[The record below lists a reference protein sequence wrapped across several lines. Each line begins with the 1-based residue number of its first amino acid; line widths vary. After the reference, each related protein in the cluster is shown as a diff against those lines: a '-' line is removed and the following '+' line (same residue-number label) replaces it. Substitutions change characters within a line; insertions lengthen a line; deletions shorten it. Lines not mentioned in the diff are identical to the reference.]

1 MEKRKALKVE
11 NNNNLCF
18 PRKSKE
24 ELMSDASTATEERIR
39 VVCRVRPL
47 NAQELDL
54 PLTIVD
60 ANRFRVAGDGMV
72 TATLP
77 ISETQTRSLAFKF
90 SSACG
95 ALASQSDVYAV
106 SAQPL
111 VAKFVRGINCCV
123 MSYGATSSGKTHTM
137 LGRQFADDGSHEL
150 GTAAHAEL
158 VGLIPRMLDDIFN
171 LLLHEATG
179 ASHELRCTFL
189 EVYCEQI
196 YDLLDGSRPVQELRE
211 NRGGEVM
218 LPSARSELATSVA
231 DVLALLER
239 GSQQRKVACTNANR
253 ESSRGH
259 VLFIVT
265 LRRTDADRTARESQL
280 YMCDLAGS
288 EKIKKTGVEGI
299 NLKEAAAINQSLLAL
314 GNVIQALSSGNS
326 AQHVPYR
333 SSKLTRLLKA
343 PLTSATVMI
352 VCVSPSSLYGA
363 ETVASLRFGD
373 RTQLIKGRATVN
385 TVRSVEFLEAALAR
399 AQARI
404 NELEKMLGGRSPS
417 ADDDND
423 DDNDDDDNSYDDEL
437 ASQKHKLLMSP
448 AAPHTPPNRLSVQ
461 PQELFPQVVPE
472 AMPRHAPSDLV
483 LFVCPLSKRIFNDPV
498 VAADGVT
505 YERVAIENLLR
516 ASAMQR
522 AVPTSPALNRPLE
535 HGRLVSN
542 LLVKAQLRMRFQELQ
557 RDDGGVLPF
566 DWVFQDIVL
575 EAVIG
580 QLKTINCVMAFRGTC
595 RRFRKLIDTKYIL
608 CAVAV
613 RFGVMSAAE
622 CAAKTPA
629 ALVAA
634 FLKRAARKRRGES
647 ALVVSGLKLKL

>member
-1 MEKRKALKVE
+1 
-11 NNNNLCF
+11 
-18 PRKSKE
+18 
-24 ELMSDASTATEERIR
+24 
-39 VVCRVRPL
+39 
-47 NAQELDL
+47 LDL

-60 ANRFRVAGDGMV
+60 ANRFRVGDGMV

-77 ISETQTRSLAFKF
+77 ISEKQTRSLAFKF

-95 ALASQSDVYAV
+95 ALASQSDVYTV

-137 LGRQFADDGSHEL
+137 LGRQFADDGEL
-150 GTAAHAEL
+150 DTAAHAEL

-171 LLLHEATG
+171 LLLYEAAG
-179 ASHELRCTFL
+179 ASHEVRCTFL

-196 YDLLDGSRPVQELRE
+196 FDLLDGSRPVQELRE
-211 NRGGEVM
+211 NHSGEVM

-333 SSKLTRLLKA
+333 TSKLTRLLKA

-404 NELEKMLGGRSPS
+404 SELEKMLGGRSPS
-417 ADDDND
+417 ADDDDDDDD
-423 DDNDDDDNSYDDEL
+423 DDNDSYD
-437 ASQKHKLLMSP
+437 AQKHKLLMSP
-448 AAPHTPPNRLSVQ
+448 AAAHTTPNRLSVQ
-461 PQELFPQVVPE
+461 PQELFPQMAAE
-472 AMPRHAPSDLV
+472 ATPRRAPSDLV

-535 HGRLVSN
+535 HGRLVPN

-575 EAVIG
+575 EAVIE
-580 QLKTINCVMAFRGTC
+580 QLKTINCVLAFRGTC
-595 RRFRKLIDTKYIL
+595 RRFRKLIDTKHIL

-613 RFGVMSAAE
+613 RLGVMSAAE

-634 FLKRAARKRRGES
+634 FLKRAARNGRGES